1 VPVTLDVTSDASVG
15 ALAHA
20 LPEHLDA
27 VVNNAGIVVDGP
39 LEAVS
44 ADRLRLQLET
54 NVVGQLA
61 VTQAVLPRIRASR
74 GRIVFL
80 SSVSG
85 RISAPMMGAYNASKF
100 ALEGLADAL
109 RVELAPWGIRVV
121 VVQPTSTDTALWRDA
136 LETVQQTESGL
147 SDEHRTLYAKHIA
160 GARRLTRMIQRQTM
174 PAERVAATI
183 ERALTDERP
192 RARYP
197 VGAATK
203 AQLALFAI
211 SPTRVKDTLLGR
223 ASGIPR
229 KLEG

>member
-1 VPVTLDVTSDASVG
+1 MPKLQKYESAQYPMPP
-15 ALAHA
+15 LACDCHMHVFGRPDRYPPA
-20 LPEHLDA
+20 ATRSYTPR
-27 VVNNAGIVVDGP
+27 
-39 LEAVS
+39 EAP
-44 ADRLRLQLET
+44 
-54 NVVGQLA
+54 LA
-61 VTQAVLPRIRASR
+61 VWRDVAE
-74 GRIVFL
+74 
-80 SSVSG
+80 
-85 RISAPMMGAYNASKF
+85 
-100 ALEGLADAL
+100 ALGL
-109 RVELAPWGIRVV
+109 ERVV

-147 SDEHRTLYAKHIA
+147 SDEQRTLYAKHIA

-211 SPTRVKDTLLGR
+211 SPTRLKDTLLGR

-229 KLEG
+229 KLAG